1 MQYLHAC
8 DKLKTPKLYRS
19 LKNQPWNLGEKIVVV
34 ELVFNSLLLAFSLT
48 NSTLTTSDIIM
59 ARREKEQTTL
69 HTAVT
74 KSSCLMLQ
82 DQGTTM
88 VKFSLSLSDF
98 LNKLLKFF
106 LFNCFLSSYLPV
118 VVSIFFVN
126 YLTKLLWTVNCFKNF
141 LHLQ

>member
-88 VKFSLSLSDF
+88 VKFSLSQIF
-98 LNKLLKFF
+98 LINSWNFF

-126 YLTKLLWTVNCFKNF
+126 YLTKLLCTVNCCKNF